1 MDYTSISSMKFKYKG
16 RTRRG
21 LKELFSLC
29 EGFLKDDEIT
39 PDELV
44 ELAQWCEQYVDNVCE
59 ADIFMEFANELN
71 EVITNSAEN
80 GLTASDYKSIKD
92 IIVKFLAKK
101 PKNLI
106 DEVVKSDT
114 PFDDPMPDV
123 VFKDKIFVLTGVF
136 TSVSDRGEI
145 ERLITL
151 CGGTIGERVTLKTD
165 YLVVGEVANASWKF
179 GNFGNKINSVLDNK
193 RAYGDRVKT
202 AIISEQHLLSFIV

>member
-1 MDYTSISSMKFKYKG
+1 MDYTGISSMKFKYKG

-39 PDELV
+39 LDELV
-44 ELAQWCEQYVDNVCE
+44 ELVQWCEQYVDNVCE

-71 EVITNSAEN
+71 EVIANSAEN

-92 IIVKFLAKK
+92 IIVKFLAKR

-106 DEVVKSDT
+106 DEVVLSDT
-114 PFDDPMPDV
+114 PFDEPMPDV
-123 VFKDKIFVLTGVF
+123 IFKDKIFVLTGVF
-136 TSVSDRGEI
+136 VSVGNRKEM
-145 ERLITL
+145 ENLITMR
-151 CGGTIGERVTLKTD
+151 GGIVEKRATLKTD
-165 YLVVGEVANASWKF
+165 YLVVGEVANTNWKF

-193 RAYGDRVKT
+193 RVYGTKT
-202 AIISEQHLLSFIV
+202 AIISEQHLLSFMV